1 MLEAI
6 TSFLVMINPFALF
19 LYLRPV
25 MNDLSAAQFRRVLI
39 RASLISFVIFMLFMA
54 TGDALFTEVLN
65 VRFHSFRLFG
75 GIVIFSFAYLFIVK
89 GEAALIQTREDLT
102 ELASGIALPFM
113 VGAGTISLVTLMGNQ
128 LGFGWATLAIVIS
141 LLGTFGIVMT
151 MKLIREHIPNP
162 LFQVA
167 FDKLMAIFLRVNG
180 FFLGAIGVDM
190 IVTSGV
196 ELYRTLVSGGEA
208 LVAMG

>member
-6 TSFLVMINPFALF
+6 TSFVVMINPFALF

-25 MNDLSAAQFRRVLI
+25 MVDLSRVHFRQVLL
-39 RASLISFVIFMLFMA
+39 RASLISFVIFFIFMA

-89 GEAALIQTREDLT
+89 GEAALITTREDLT

-113 VGAGTISLVTLMGNQ
+113 VGAGTISLATLMGND
-128 LGFGWATLAIVIS
+128 LGLGMGTLALAIV
-141 LLGTFGIVMT
+141 LLFTYSIIIVL
-151 MKLIREHIPNP
+151 KRIREDIPSP
-162 LFQVA
+162 RFKIA
-167 FDKLMAIFLRVNG
+167 FDKLMGIFLRING

-190 IVTSGV
+190 IVTSTAD
-196 ELYRTLVSGGEA
+196 LYQSLAG
-208 LVAMG
+208 